1 MSLTMRLAGS
11 VITVTQTSVT
21 TLSSSNDC
29 TSRTDGQRHHLRGGV
44 CSEGSFTPDGLY
56 DKTDHGLPH
65 RLHRRTKLCR
75 PLTSPTSFCSSS
87 RRHSTAAY
95 TACYAAGYAA
105 SCAVNATTRL
115 KAATLFFPKK
125 LTGTSVRRGP
135 RRSGSGLSDA
145 LSGLRKGTHP
155 KTGKWQPR
163 ESHTNERLGDELVR
177 VGRTLLHQPAR
188 LAPPVSWFPWFFCV
202 LLRSLLWTLS
212 RAPSAVYRPRRLRE
226 VHRCEACAAWGL
238 LHISLFLFTLA
249 LRLTVLSVDG
259 FGNGRSRR
267 ERRVEFWKWP
277 VTTRSLCP
285 PSGSRCP
292 SLPCLFLIGRTSTWT
307 KVLMFLQ
314 RGRSRMRCT
323 SPVACQN
330 MQRCS
335 TCCVYGRRC
344 MGPP

>member
-125 LTGTSVRRGP
+125 INGYQCEAWTASLGQWTLRCAFRTPKGHPPQNWQVAAP
-135 RRSGSGLSDA
+135 R
-145 LSGLRKGTHP
+145 K
-155 KTGKWQPR
+155 
-163 ESHTNERLGDELVR
+163 SHQRT
-177 VGRTLLHQPAR
+177 VGR
-188 LAPPVSWFPWFFCV
+188 
-202 LLRSLLWTLS
+202 
-212 RAPSAVYRPRRLRE
+212 
-226 VHRCEACAAWGL
+226 
-238 LHISLFLFTLA
+238 
-249 LRLTVLSVDG
+249 
-259 FGNGRSRR
+259 
-267 ERRVEFWKWP
+267 
-277 VTTRSLCP
+277 
-285 PSGSRCP
+285 
-292 SLPCLFLIGRTSTWT
+292 
-307 KVLMFLQ
+307 
-314 RGRSRMRCT
+314 
-323 SPVACQN
+323 
-330 MQRCS
+330 
-335 TCCVYGRRC
+335 
-344 MGPP
+344 